1 MFPLIVA
8 ILITLIDQATK
19 TLVRYSFVLGE
30 SRAVIDGFFD
40 LTYLRNTGAAWGMLG
55 GYNTVLMILSVLM
68 LVVVTLFRRSFLS
81 DTWEHRLALG
91 LLVGG
96 ILGNL
101 IDRIRLGYVVD
112 FLNFHIAGYHWPVFN
127 VADAAIC
134 VGVGIYVISAIWL
147 AGHPLHDQSK
157 KEQPDA

>member
-1 MFPLIVA
+1 MLPLVVA
-8 ILITLIDQATK
+8 ILITLIDQVTK
-19 TLVRYSFVLGE
+19 TLVRYSFALGE
-30 SRAVIDGFFD
+30 SRPMIDGFFH
-40 LTYLRNTGAAWGMLG
+40 LTYLRNTGAAWGMLR
-55 GYNTVLMILSVLM
+55 GYNLELTLLSMIV
-68 LVVVTLFRRSFLS
+68 LVVIALFRRSIMS

-112 FLNFHIAGYHWPVFN
+112 FFDFHIAGYHWPVFN
-127 VADAAIC
+127 VADSAIC
-134 VGVGIYVISAIWL
+134 VGVGIYIVSAIWL

-157 KEQPDA
+157 EKSKRS